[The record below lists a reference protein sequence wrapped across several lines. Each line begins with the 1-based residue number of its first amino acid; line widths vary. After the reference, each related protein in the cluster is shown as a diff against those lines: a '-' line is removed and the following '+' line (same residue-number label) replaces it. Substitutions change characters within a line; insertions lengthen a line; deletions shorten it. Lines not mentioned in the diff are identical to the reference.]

1 MKTAIIFLLLLA
13 VVLVGVGWY
22 QDSLDT
28 VKDKDF
34 KIEMAKVRRE
44 LDSVKANQDTIKRE
58 IRDMQIDL
66 DTIKTGNE
74 VIFRTMQENQQ
85 RSFFDFFR

>member
-1 MKTAIIFLLLLA
+1 MKGAIIFLLLLA
-13 VVLVGVGWY
+13 VVLIGIGWY

-34 KIEMAKVRRE
+34 KIEMQRLRRE
-44 LDSVKANQDTIKRE
+44 IDSLKANQDTIKSE

-66 DTIKTGNE
+66 DTIKIGNE
-74 VIFRTMQENQQ
+74 VIFRTMQENQS
-85 RSFFDFFR
+85 RSFFDFF

>member
-13 VVLVGVGWY
+13 VVLVGIGWY
-22 QDSLDT
+22 QDNLDT

-44 LDSVKANQDTIKRE
+44 LDSIKRNQDTIKSE
-58 IRDMQIDL
+58 IRDMQQDL

-74 VIFRTMQENQQ
+74 VIFRTMNENKG
-85 RSFFDFFR
+85 RSFFDLFQ